1 MDNLKENTGHKG
13 ETARRKLK
21 VINLSVNFILNIK
34 RVTEE
39 RTDSGNVDTAEEIS
53 EEELIDID

>member
-1 MDNLKENTGHKG
+1 M
-13 ETARRKLK
+13 
-21 VINLSVNFILNIK
+21 INLSVNFILNIK

-39 RTDSGNVDTAEEIS
+39 RSDSGNVDTAEEIS